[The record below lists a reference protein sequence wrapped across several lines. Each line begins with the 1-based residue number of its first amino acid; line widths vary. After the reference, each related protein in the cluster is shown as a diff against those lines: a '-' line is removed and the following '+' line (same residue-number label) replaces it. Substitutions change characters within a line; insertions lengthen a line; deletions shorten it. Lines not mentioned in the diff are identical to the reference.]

1 MVSYWVSHIWVGQAT
16 LAFEINQVEQNDH
29 FHMLNSNQH
38 KLGGSIWLINKKEN
52 LHFGNEQDILQMIS
66 KTKQKKT
73 YEQMT
78 TCMVWV
84 C

>member
-1 MVSYWVSHIWVGQAT
+1 M
-16 LAFEINQVEQNDH
+16 IN
-29 FHMLNSNQH
+29 
-38 KLGGSIWLINKKEN
+38 NKKEN
-52 LHFGNEQDILQMIS
+52 LHFGNEQDILHMIS
-66 KTKQKKT
+66 KTKN